1 MSVAAIGQSVPLVGS
16 AGKPT
21 TSQSQKPSDGRPN
34 TGMFNSIF
42 RGIPN
47 TPEKLPT
54 SRIPAIVS
62 RMQRD
67 TKATSAKKSR
77 WYKSENYVDPRTYSW
92 KNLALFS
99 DYQAHMWTESG
110 GIKSSF
116 KK

>member
-1 MSVAAIGQSVPLVGS
+1 MSVAAIGQSIPMAGS
-16 AGKPT
+16 GNPT
-21 TSQSQKPSDGRPN
+21 TANSQAKPSDGRPN

-47 TPEKLPT
+47 TPDKLPI
-54 SRIPAIVS
+54 SRIPSIVT
-62 RMQRD
+62 RVQRD
-67 TKATSAKKSR
+67 TKSSSAKKSK

-99 DYQAHMWTESG
+99 DYQAHMWTEAG
-110 GIKSSF
+110 GMKTSY